1 MLKAAIYARYSSD
14 NQREESIEAQI
25 RAINQ
30 YAKAN
35 NIRIVKTYID
45 EAKSAKTDD
54 RPNFTRMIKE
64 SSLGLFNMIIVHK
77 LDRFARNRYDSAF
90 YKKKLKDN
98 SVKVVSVLE
107 HLDDSPESI
116 MLESVLEGMAEYYS
130 VNLAREVMKGMK
142 ETALQCK
149 HTGGTPALGYDLN
162 KDKTY
167 KINESEAKI
176 VQKIFKMYSD
186 GNSYN
191 TIIDTLN
198 NDGYRTKR
206 GNLFGKNSLYDILR
220 NERYTGV
227 YIYNRSSSETN
238 GKRNSHA
245 YKPDDE
251 VIKIKGGMPQI
262 ISYDVWEQVK
272 KKMDANKVNRAA
284 NSAKTIYL
292 LSGLIYCG
300 KCEKSM
306 TGNKKYAGRNKTLYE
321 TYECSTRKR
330 THDCDMKYINK
341 QYIEDLVINYLYD
354 NLFTSKAIEK
364 TIKKI
369 KENALKQNKEIAE
382 DIKQF
387 SAELSSIDT
396 KINNIT
402 DAIANGMFHESMKT
416 KLDELEN
423 RRSVIFIRLEEAK
436 RESLLTSPSEELI
449 RKYLEKDS
457 NIKEKSLE
465 EQKLILQ
472 AYVSKV
478 IVNED
483 TIAINTI
490 VSFDGGGEPILT
502 IPLSATRETL
512 YKNP

>member
-64 SSLGLFNMIIVHK
+64 SSLELFNMIIVQK

-262 ISYDVWEQVK
+262 ISYDVW
-272 KKMDANKVNRAA
+272 
-284 NSAKTIYL
+284 
-292 LSGLIYCG
+292 
-300 KCEKSM
+300 
-306 TGNKKYAGRNKTLYE
+306 
-321 TYECSTRKR
+321 
-330 THDCDMKYINK
+330 
-341 QYIEDLVINYLYD
+341 
-354 NLFTSKAIEK
+354 
-364 TIKKI
+364 
-369 KENALKQNKEIAE
+369 
-382 DIKQF
+382 
-387 SAELSSIDT
+387 
-396 KINNIT
+396 
-402 DAIANGMFHESMKT
+402 
-416 KLDELEN
+416 
-423 RRSVIFIRLEEAK
+423 
-436 RESLLTSPSEELI
+436 
-449 RKYLEKDS
+449 
-457 NIKEKSLE
+457 
-465 EQKLILQ
+465 
-472 AYVSKV
+472 
-478 IVNED
+478 
-483 TIAINTI
+483 
-490 VSFDGGGEPILT
+490 
-502 IPLSATRETL
+502 
-512 YKNP
+512 